1 MSLACHEELKGPVMS
16 SLSLV
21 NSQVRERER
30 ERESTYIEHILYNMY
45 ILLTCLITYF
55 GLNRLCFRPGL
66 AGRPQPSPRPLMS
79 LQVIR
84 PAAAMP
90 PQAARGR
97 GGIKARLGQR
107 PAGGHNSV
115 HSRRGR

>member
-1 MSLACHEELKGPVMS
+1 
-16 SLSLV
+16 
-21 NSQVRERER
+21 
-30 ERESTYIEHILYNMY
+30 MY

-97 GGIKARLGQR
+97 GGIKARLGER